1 VPRRV
6 SAEESMERVRSAL
19 ADLPSEIGSDFGNV
33 VLTVRPENLVET
45 VRILRDQEDLRFHFF
60 TFLSGV
66 DRSAV
71 EKSDDETDE
80 GVHRGLEV
88 LIHLYSPE
96 HVMHVT
102 IHVPLPLEGAVCPSI
117 TDVFAGALWHERE
130 TWEMFGITFNGHPR
144 LVNLYLPEDF
154 EGNPLLK
161 SFKLPSRVI
170 KPWPG
175 AKDPEEAAAG
185 GR

>member
-1 VPRRV
+1 MLGDR
-6 SAEESMERVRSAL
+6 AA
-19 ADLPSEIGSDFGNV
+19 DFGTNYGDVV
-33 VLTVRPENLVET
+33 VLVRPENLVEV
-45 VRILRDQEDLRFHFF
+45 VRTLRDHESLKFHFF

-66 DRSAV
+66 DRSEI
-71 EKSDDETDE
+71 EKDDDEAE
-80 GVHRGLEV
+80 GDVHRGLEV

-102 IHVPLPLEGAVCPSI
+102 IHVPLPLEGAACPSL

-130 TWEMFGITFNGHPR
+130 TWEMFGIAFTDHPR

-161 SFKLPSRVI
+161 SFRLPGRFI